1 RVRHQLGL
9 DKPLWEQYLRFLWG
23 AVRGDF
29 GNSFYYQ
36 GRSVSSIIRSG
47 LPVSATLGLLGMTVA
62 LVIAIPLGV
71 LAALRQHTWVDY
83 ASMLFAVGGVSF
95 PLFVTA
101 PILIWLFA
109 LKLDLLPVAGWGSP
123 QQAIIP
129 AIVLGIRPAAVL
141 ARQVR
146 QSVIEVLTQ
155 DYVRT
160 ARAKGIT
167 EWLVIVRHVMRNALI
182 PVVTLTGLLL
192 AGLMT

>member
-1 RVRHQLGL
+1 
-9 DKPLWEQYLRFLWG
+9 
-23 AVRGDF
+23 
-29 GNSFYYQ
+29 
-36 GRSVSSIIRSG
+36 
-47 LPVSATLGLLGMTVA
+47 
-62 LVIAIPLGV
+62 
-71 LAALRQHTWVDY
+71 
-83 ASMLFAVGGVSF
+83 VGGVSF

-167 EWLVIVRHVMRNALI
+167 EWLVLVRHVMKNALI

-192 AGLMT
+192 AGLMTGTFIVETICAIPGIGNIAVTSVFRRDYPVLMAVSLVYAVAYVTANLIV